1 MSIEFYVM
9 STIMGVSLLFWLY
22 RKGKRTIAWVRK
34 VRRAFRGICFNPNS
48 TLNEER
54 CRKIAVGALYAAQQ
68 GAYQNSLET
77 GIRDVLPQILGEW
90 WGISGTVSARKEL
103 DYLCE
108 KGYRYYYPFLLQAF
122 HEEDEERQEAIFQ
135 ENMTSQEDYDKI
147 IYLYQNLCETYD
159 ELIDCHVI
167 SGYDDLVRL
176 GVTGWDAGRIC
187 FLARACYDMEYISEA
202 EAWSYID
209 RAYVLAHQECAS
221 WQDLAMSYIIGR
233 SLWGGKEAYNS
244 VMKSTADELLSVEK
258 SPWVCYAW

>member
-9 STIMGVSLLFWLY
+9 STIMGVSLLVWLY

-54 CRKIAVGALYAAQQ
+54 CRKIAIGALYAAQQ

-167 SGYDDLVRL
+167 SGYEDLVRF

-202 EAWSYID
+202 EAWSYILVPMYWHI
-209 RAYVLAHQECAS
+209 RSVLH
-221 WQDLAMSYIIGR
+221 GR
-233 SLWGGKEAYNS
+233 IWR
-244 VMKSTADELLSVEK
+244 
-258 SPWVCYAW
+258 